1 MDCLK
6 KKLKIVLK
14 RLVVNCIVN
23 NISLILYV
31 VNKLKTK
38 KPASLVGK
46 QKVIFHMDGDAFFV
60 ACEVAKNPKL
70 KGLPVVTG
78 EERGIVSALS
88 YEAKAL
94 GITRGMPIF
103 TIWKKFPQVLILPGD
118 YLSYAKYSRKM
129 FDIVRR
135 YADEV
140 EEYRIDECFAE
151 LTGLDRPLYM
161 TYLEIAERIKKEV
174 NEELGL
180 SVSIGL
186 GPSKVLAKVASK
198 WQKPNGLTEILKNTA
213 LEFLRKT
220 PIEKIWGIG
229 PRTSEFLQRRGIS
242 TAGDFA
248 KKNQEWIKINLPKPY
263 EVIWL
268 ELNCISVMKIDSKP
282 KTDYSSIQ
290 KTKTF
295 HPPTNDEV
303 FLLSQLSKHIEDAC
317 RKARHY
323 GLTSKKVFFFL
334 KTQGFKYCGCEIKLL
349 TPSDA
354 PEVLISLVDE
364 HFKKIHTKGIL
375 YRSAGVVLQEL
386 KPESV
391 LQADLFGEG
400 NKTKRFEKIHKQ
412 IDSLEKKFGKRLV
425 YLGVTHKALKG
436 KVSSTDT
443 DDLDRDLLFL

>member
-23 NISLILYV
+23 HSSLILYV
-31 VNKLKTK
+31 VNKLTTK

-140 EEYRIDECFAE
+140 EEYSIDECFAE

-161 TYLEIAERIKKEV
+161 TYLEIAERIKK
-174 NEELGL
+174 
-180 SVSIGL
+180 
-186 GPSKVLAKVASK
+186 
-198 WQKPNGLTEILKNTA
+198 
-213 LEFLRKT
+213 
-220 PIEKIWGIG
+220 IWGIG
-229 PRTSEFLQRRGIS
+229 PRPSEFLQRRGIS

-268 ELNCISVMKIDSKP
+268 ELNCISVMKINSKP

-436 KVSSTDT
+436 KVSSMDT